1 MSRKVDKVAT
11 KYASIEALEKS
22 LKMQDMPTADG
33 AISAEFGRLYDKY
46 NGNILERQLR
56 KWGRYKNSEGKSYR
70 QLFREYGGHNSMR
83 RLTHA
88 K

>member
-11 KYASIEALEKS
+11 KYATIEALEKS

-46 NGNILERQLR
+46 NGNIPDRQLR
-56 KWGRYKNSEGKSYR
+56 KWGRYKNSDGYSYR
-70 QLFREYGGHNSMR
+70 QLFRQSGGHNSMR